1 MSKSSR
7 FDGLDDCARKVS
19 VCGYKRRS
27 TRRLKLRHYQAANS
41 TGRILGLS
49 YLAAHAP
56 VRGMNIPISQ
66 VPVQSV
72 SNTVSRSALGFG

>member
-19 VCGYKRRS
+19 VCGYKRRPAG
-27 TRRLKLRHYQAANS
+27 RLKLGHNQATNS
-41 TGRILGLS
+41 TGRIPGIS

-72 SNTVSRSALGFG
+72 RPKLGRSALGFG